1 MKNTKIFMAAVL
13 SMATFSVFSA
23 HATSV
28 SSGTA
33 AGVSTLVGAVAAPTA
48 AAQAAGIVASNI
60 AGSVGGAV
68 GGVGAPAAGAVPVG
82 FAPMKVF
89 NLRQQM
95 AMKGGSAAAD
105 NARGINAWLSGGYT
119 HIKSTDVGGNFDGP
133 VLNANLGVDRKFGD
147 RFTVGLTAGYENLD
161 IDTTFNRGTF
171 EGDGY
176 SVGPYVNF
184 KINNNWSVMG
194 LVTYTWLNYDVTTGT
209 VRSTGSFDAERLT
222 GVATLNGSF
231 RKDKWVF
238 SPMAGVMGMAEDQ
251 DSYRDSRGVLING
264 DNIPLVRW
272 SAGGTVGYDFGKIT
286 PYVKLVGEYDS
297 SHSAAVDLGSNRK
310 SSDTREGAVAGAGFS
325 LNLGRGMTANLEGTY
340 NSVGRENLEVYSVKG
355 RLAFE
360 F

>member
-1 MKNTKIFMAAVL
+1 MKNTKIFLATVL
-13 SMATFSVFSA
+13 SMATFSAFSA

-28 SSGTA
+28 ASGTA
-33 AGVSTLVGAVAAPTA
+33 AGVSNLISSVAAPTA

-60 AGSVGGAV
+60 AGSVGG
-68 GGVGAPAAGAVPVG
+68 GVVSAAGAVPVG
-82 FAPMKVF
+82 FAQMKVF

-119 HIKSTDVGGNFDGP
+119 HIKSTDRRGEFDGP

-171 EGDGY
+171 EGDGF

-184 KINNNWSVMG
+184 KINDTWSVMG
-194 LVTYTWLNYDVTTGT
+194 LVTYTWLNYDITTGT

-222 GVATLNGSF
+222 GVASLNGNF

-238 SPMAGVMGMAEDQ
+238 SPTVGVMGMAEEQ
-251 DSYRDSRGVLING
+251 DSFRDSRGVLISG

-297 SHSAAVDLGSNRK
+297 SHSAAVDLGQGAK
-310 SSDTREGAVAGAGFS
+310 SSNSREGAVAGAGFS
-325 LNLGRGMTANLEGTY
+325 VNLGRGVTANLEGTY

-355 RLAFE
+355 RLAVE